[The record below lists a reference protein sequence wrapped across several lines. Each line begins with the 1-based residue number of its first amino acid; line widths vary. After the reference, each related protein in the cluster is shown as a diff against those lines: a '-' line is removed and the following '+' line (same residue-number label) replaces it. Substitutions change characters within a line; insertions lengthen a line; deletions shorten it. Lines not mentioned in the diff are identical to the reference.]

1 MPSFGVLFFPGSNCD
16 HDCYHAIK
24 KILGRPCELIW
35 HEETSLEGIDCIV
48 IPGGFSYG
56 DYLRAGAISQFSP
69 VINPLRELAASGV
82 PVIGICNGFQILVES
97 GLLPGAFIHNSS
109 LKFVCR
115 WTNVRVEDTDTPFTC
130 LLRKG
135 EALKL
140 PVANAQGNFVLPPDG
155 DDTRERRIVLRY
167 CGEGGE
173 LSAEANP
180 SGAEDNIAG
189 IANSRGNVLGM
200 MPHPERSFESLLGSE
215 DGRKMFESVVSWVES
230 RGRKSSGPA
239 KRDPSASSQK

>member
-1 MPSFGVLFFPGSNCD
+1 M
-16 HDCYHAIK
+16 
-24 KILGRPCELIW
+24 
-35 HEETSLEGIDCIV
+35 

-69 VINPLRELAASGV
+69 VVSPLRELAESGV

-115 WTNVRVEDTDTPFTC
+115 WTSVRVEDTDTPFTC
-130 LLRKG
+130 TLRKG
-135 EALKL
+135 EVLKL

-155 DDTRERRIVLRY
+155 NSSQGRRIVLRY
-167 CGEGGE
+167 CGDGGA
-173 LSAEANP
+173 LTSEANP

-215 DGRKMFESVVSWVES
+215 DGKKMFESVISWIKS
-230 RGRKSSGPA
+230 RNADGKA
-239 KRDPSASSQK
+239 V

>member
-1 MPSFGVLFFPGSNCD
+1 MPNFGVLLFPGSNCD
-16 HDCYHAIK
+16 HDCYHAIR
-24 KILGRPCELIW
+24 KILEQPCDMVW
-35 HEETSLEGIDCIV
+35 HEETSLEGIDCVV

-69 VINPLRELAASGV
+69 VVSPLRELAGLGV

-115 WTNVRVEDTDTPFTC
+115 WTNVRIEDTGTPFTC
-130 LLRKG
+130 LLSEG
-135 EALKL
+135 EILEL
-140 PVANAQGNFVLPPDG
+140 PVANAQGNFVLPPG
-155 DDTRERRIVLRY
+155 ENGTLERRIVLRY
-167 CGEGGE
+167 CGKGGE
-173 LSAEANP
+173 LIAEANP

-215 DGRKMFESVVSWVES
+215 DGKKMFESVISWIKS
-230 RGRKSSGPA
+230 RNKDGA
-239 KRDPSASSQK
+239 AV

>member
-1 MPSFGVLFFPGSNCD
+1 MPNFGVLFFPGSNCD
-16 HDCYHAIK
+16 HDCYHAIR
-24 KILGRPCELIW
+24 KILGQPCDLIW
-35 HEETSLEGIDCIV
+35 HEETSLEGIDCVV

-69 VINPLRELAASGV
+69 VVGPLRELAGLGV

-115 WTNVRVEDTDTPFTC
+115 WTNVRIEDTDTPFTY

-135 EALKL
+135 EMLKL
-140 PVANAQGNFVLPPDG
+140 PVANAQGNFVLPPGRNDV
-155 DDTRERRIVLRY
+155 EEQRIVLRY
-167 CGEGGE
+167 CGKDGE

-189 IANSRGNVLGM
+189 IANSQGNVLGM
-200 MPHPERSFESLLGSE
+200 MPHPERSFENLLGSE
-215 DGRKMFESVVSWVES
+215 DGKRMFESVISWI
-230 RGRKSSGPA
+230 KA
-239 KRDPSASSQK
+239 KDTAGEAV